1 MVLVVVVVVD
11 GFDLLHDSVLLGES
25 SVVLFIHGIL

>member
-1 MVLVVVVVVD
+1 MVIVVVVVVVD

-25 SVVLFIHGIL
+25 VVFIHDIL

>member
-1 MVLVVVVVVD
+1 MVVVVVVVD

-25 SVVLFIHGIL
+25 VVFIHGIK

>member
-25 SVVLFIHGIL
+25 SVVFIHGIL